1 MFNNTTPLQKDN
13 KCNRERLQNDHARGG
28 QPVGGGLAQVGL
40 SNAHIRP
47 QGKVVLWL
55 DGNLIKVCTGQKCE
69 KKGGGQR
76 GPVVGLSRASRRR
89 MMYMLCQTKKLEK
102 PLMVTLTYPD
112 KFNQNPRIWKR
123 DLKVFLQRL
132 GREYPKAGAIWREEL
147 KVRKS
152 GESVGQVAPHFHLL
166 VWGVEYVEMWRFV
179 ALAWWGA
186 VGSAN
191 DNHLKAGTRVEVI
204 RSADGVKR
212 YAAKYASKSEGD
224 EDLYLEACKRGAV
237 GRVWG
242 IFNSEKIPWST
253 CDELETS
260 DQATF
265 NLIRLM
271 RRYAHLKMRSNTPS
285 MTLMVSDPW
294 QWLRPLIC

>member
-1 MFNNTTPLQKDN
+1 MFNSTTRLQKSN
-13 KCNRERLQNDHARGG
+13 KSSLKRLQDDHAQGG
-28 QPVGGGLAQVGL
+28 QPVGGDPAQVGL
-40 SNAHIRP
+40 SYAHIRP

-55 DGNLIKVCTGQKCE
+55 DGNLIKVHTGRECE

-89 MMYMLCQTKKLEK
+89 MMYTLCQTKKSEK

-112 KFNQNPRIWKR
+112 KFNPDPRVWKR
-123 DLKVFLQRL
+123 DLKAFFQRL
-132 GREYPKAGAIWREEL
+132 GRENPNAAAVWREEL

-166 VWGVEYVEMWRFV
+166 IWGVEYIEMWRFV
-179 ALAWWGA
+179 RLAWWGV
-186 VGSAN
+186 VGSEN

-204 RSADGVKR
+204 HSADGVKR
-212 YAAKYASKSEGD
+212 YASKYASKSEGD
-224 EDLYLEACKRGAV
+224 QDLYLEACKRGAV

-253 CDELETS
+253 CDELQTTNQEVN
-260 DQATF
+260 
-265 NLIRLM
+265 NLLRLM
-271 RRYAHLKMRSNTPS
+271 RRYAHLKMRSNTSS
-285 MTLMVSDPW
+285 MTLMVNDPW